1 MSTAELPFE
10 AIRQAMADFD
20 LAPHIAPNTAIAPDQ
35 AFFPSGHRGVLDL
48 SRPLVVGNRGVGKSF
63 WTHALSNSTLRNKLA
78 ERYSLAQLKK
88 TRVKIGFNGSDLMD
102 DFTPTVDQVAHL
114 AKLTKNPD
122 LIWKAVLLRIAA
134 SMTGEAD
141 LSFEGALEKLQIDP
155 TYYSVV
161 LSLLDRQLA
170 EKKEYL
176 LIVFDALDRLAQD
189 WQSIRHLSRA
199 LLRLAIGL
207 QSFRSIRAKIFIRVD
222 QFSDPEL
229 FKFPDSSKIKNDH
242 VNLVWKSEELYGL
255 LLFEILR
262 TPTARNQLT
271 KVAQSLNAV
280 AALPINGVDVG
291 NHLEAQRLLIEA
303 LAGEFM
309 GSDKKR
315 GHVYTWVPLHL
326 SDAANSCSPRTFLT
340 AWNKAA
346 LHTPAPERRA
356 VDHLGLQEGVRLA
369 SNVRLNELYEDYD
382 WIRSSLQALK
392 QQFVPMPR
400 EQLFELW
407 TQGQVLEDIANSE
420 NAQIQKIPSNLL
432 DVGTDITNS
441 GSHDALLRAMETV
454 AVLEVRGNGK
464 IDVPDIFRV
473 DAGILRRGGV
483 AVPKRKK

>member
-1 MSTAELPFE
+1 MSTTELSFG
-10 AIRQAMADFD
+10 AIRQAMAEFD
-20 LAPHIAPNTAIAPDQ
+20 LAPHIAPNTSIAPEQ
-35 AFFPSGHRGVLDL
+35 AFFPNGHRGVLDL

-63 WTHALSNSTLRNKLA
+63 WTHALSNDALRNKLA
-78 ERYSLAQLKK
+78 DRYSLAQLK
-88 TRVKIGFNGSDLMD
+88 RAHVKIGFNGSDLMG

-114 AKLTKNPD
+114 AALTTNPD

-134 SMTGEAD
+134 SMTGQAD
-141 LSFEGALEKLQIDP
+141 LSLEQALQALERDS
-155 TYYSVV
+155 TYYSVL
-161 LSLLDRQLA
+161 LSQLDRQLA
-170 EKKEYL
+170 EKQEYL

-189 WQSIRHLSRA
+189 WQSIRQLSRA

-207 QSFRSIRAKIFIRVD
+207 QSFRCIRAKIFIRVD

-262 TPTARNQLT
+262 SNIARSQLT
-271 KVAQSLNAV
+271 EVAKSLDAT
-280 AALPINGVDVG
+280 AALPLNGVDVG

-326 SDAANSCSPRTFLT
+326 SDAANTCSPRTFLT
-340 AWNKAA
+340 AWNRAA
-346 LHTPAPERRA
+346 LHAPAPERRA

-382 WIRSSLQALK
+382 WIRPSLQALK

-407 TQGQVLEDIANSE
+407 EQGEVLHAITESE
-420 NAQIQKIPSNLL
+420 NAQIQKIPANLL
-432 DVGTDITNS
+432 DVSSNITNV
-441 GSHDALLRAMETV
+441 GSHEALLRAMETV

>member
-1 MSTAELPFE
+1 MTASTLPFE
-10 AIRQAMADFD
+10 AIRQAMAGFN
-20 LAPHIAPNTAIAPDQ
+20 LAPHIAPNTEIAQDQ

-63 WTHALSNSTLRNKLA
+63 WTHALTNNTLRNSLA
-78 ERYSLAQLKK
+78 ERYALSQLK
-88 TRVKIGFNGSDLMD
+88 TTHVQIGFNGSNLMHE
-102 DFTPTVDQVAHL
+102 FAPTVDEVAHL
-114 AKLTKNPD
+114 SSLTSNHD
-122 LIWKAVLLRIAA
+122 LIWKSVLLRIATSMIGGA
-134 SMTGEAD
+134 S
-141 LSFEGALEKLQIDP
+141 LSFDQALNTLQSDP

-161 LSLLDRQLA
+161 LSKLDHQLS

-189 WQSIRHLSRA
+189 WQSIRQLSRA

-207 QSFRSIRAKIFIRVD
+207 QSFRTIRAKIFIRVD
-222 QFSDPEL
+222 QFSDQEL

-262 TPTARNQLT
+262 NPAANFQLT
-271 KVAQSLNAV
+271 ELAKSLNAA
-280 AALPINGVDVG
+280 AALPLNGVDVG
-291 NHLEAQRLLIEA
+291 NYLDEQRVLIEA

-326 SDAANSCSPRTFLT
+326 SDAANNCSPRTFLT

-346 LHTPAPERRA
+346 LHTPAPEKRS

-382 WIRSSLQALK
+382 WIRPSLQALK

-407 TQGQVLEDIANSE
+407 QHGQVLEAITNSD
-420 NAQIQKIPSNLL
+420 NAQIQKIPANLL
-432 DVGTDITNS
+432 DLVANLS
-441 GSHDALLRAMETV
+441 NVSSHDALLRAMETV

>member
-1 MSTAELPFE
+1 MSTAELPFD
-10 AIRQAMADFD
+10 AIRQAMAEFD
-20 LAPHIAPNTAIAPDQ
+20 LAPHIAPNTAIAPEQ
-35 AFFPSGHRGVLDL
+35 VFFPSGHRGVLDL
-48 SRPLVVGNRGVGKSF
+48 NRPLVVGNRGVGKSF
-63 WTHALSNSTLRNKLA
+63 WTHALSNTELRNKLA
-78 ERYSLAQLKK
+78 DRYSLAQLKS
-88 TRVKIGFNGSDLMD
+88 THVKIGFNGSDLQGEL
-102 DFTPTVDQVAHL
+102 TPTVDEVAHL
-114 AKLTKNPD
+114 ATLANNPD
-122 LIWKAVLLRIAA
+122 LVWKAVLLRIAT
-134 SMTGEAD
+134 SMTSEAD
-141 LSFEGALEKLQIDP
+141 MSLEAALNKLQSDS

-161 LSLLDRQLA
+161 LSQLDRKLA
-170 EKKEYL
+170 EKQECL

-189 WQSIRHLSRA
+189 WQSIRQLSRA

-262 TPTARNQLT
+262 VSSAQSQLT
-271 KVAQSLNAV
+271 AVAKSLKAT
-280 AALPINGVDVG
+280 AALPLNGVDVG

-326 SDAANSCSPRTFLT
+326 SDAASTCSPRTFLT

-346 LHTPAPERRA
+346 LHTPAPEQRA

-382 WIRSSLQALK
+382 WIRPSLQALK

-407 TQGQVLEDIANSE
+407 EQGQVLNAIANSE
-420 NAQIQKIPSNLL
+420 NAQIQKIPANLSE
-432 DVGTDITNS
+432 VGNSLTNV

>member
-1 MSTAELPFE
+1 MSTLGLPFG
-10 AIRQAMADFD
+10 AIRQAMAEFD
-20 LAPHIAPNTAIAPDQ
+20 LAPHIAPNTPIAPEQ

-48 SRPLVVGNRGVGKSF
+48 NRPLVVGNRGVGKSF
-63 WTHALSNSTLRNKLA
+63 WAHALSNKELRDKLA
-78 ERYSLAQLKK
+78 DRYSLAQLKS
-88 TRVKIGFNGSDLMD
+88 THVKIGFNGSDSLGE
-102 DFTPTVDQVAHL
+102 FTPAVDEIAHL
-114 AKLTKNPD
+114 ATLASNPD
-122 LIWKAVLLRIAA
+122 LIWKAVLLRIAT
-134 SMTGEAD
+134 SMTGEAN
-141 LSFEGALEKLQIDP
+141 LSLEAALNRLQSDS
-155 TYYSVV
+155 TYYSVI
-161 LSLLDRQLA
+161 LSKLDRHLA
-170 EKKEYL
+170 EKNEYL
-176 LIVFDALDRLAQD
+176 LIVFDALDRLGQD
-189 WQSIRHLSRA
+189 WEKIRQLSRA

-262 TPTARNQLT
+262 SPSARNQIT
-271 KVAQSLNAV
+271 DVANSLNAV
-280 AALPINGVDVG
+280 AALPLNGVDVS
-291 NHLEAQRLLIEA
+291 NHLNSQRLLVEA

-315 GHVYTWVPLHL
+315 GQVYTWVPLHL
-326 SDAANSCSPRTFLT
+326 SDAASTCSPRTFLT

-346 LHTPAPERRA
+346 LHTPAPEHRA

-382 WIRSSLQALK
+382 WIRPSLKALQ

-407 TQGQVLEDIANSE
+407 QQGEVLNAISNSE
-420 NAQIQKIPSNLL
+420 SAQIQRIPSNLSE
-432 DVGTDITNS
+432 VGTNLANVDTY
-441 GSHDALLRAMETV
+441 DALLRAMETV

>member
-1 MSTAELPFE
+1 MSTPALSFG
-10 AIRQAMADFD
+10 AIRQTMAEFD
-20 LAPHIAPNTAIAPDQ
+20 LAPHIAPNTSIAPEQ

-48 SRPLVVGNRGVGKSF
+48 NRPIVVGNRGVGKSF
-63 WTHALSNSTLRNKLA
+63 WTHALSNKNLRDKLA
-78 ERYSLAQLKK
+78 DRYSLMQLKS
-88 TRVKIGFNGSDLMD
+88 THVQIGFNGSDSLGE
-102 DFTPTVDQVAHL
+102 FTPAIDEIAHL
-114 AKLTKNPD
+114 AALAGNPD
-122 LIWKAVLLRIAA
+122 LVWKAVLLRIAA
-134 SMTGEAD
+134 SMTGEVN
-141 LSFEGALEKLQIDP
+141 LSLEAALSRLQSDS
-155 TYYSVV
+155 TYYSVI
-161 LSLLDRQLA
+161 LSQLDRHLT
-170 EKKEYL
+170 KNKEHL
-176 LIVFDALDRLAQD
+176 LIVFDALDRLGQD
-189 WQSIRHLSRA
+189 WEKIRQLSRA

-207 QSFRSIRAKIFIRVD
+207 QSFKSIRAKIFIRVD

-242 VNLVWKSEELYGL
+242 VNLFWKSEELYGL

-262 TPTARNQLT
+262 SPSARSQLT
-271 KVAQSLNAV
+271 EVANSLNA
-280 AALPINGVDVG
+280 ASALPLNGVDVS
-291 NHLEAQRLLIEA
+291 NHLDSQRLLIEA
-303 LAGEFM
+303 IAGEFM

-326 SDAANSCSPRTFLT
+326 SDAAGTCSPRTFLT

-346 LHTPAPERRA
+346 LHTPAPEQRA

-382 WIRSSLQALK
+382 WIRPSLKALQ

-407 TQGQVLEDIANSE
+407 QQGEVLKAITNSE
-420 NAQIQKIPSNLL
+420 SAQIQRIPSNLSE
-432 DVGTDITNS
+432 VGTNLTNVDTY
-441 GSHDALLRAMETV
+441 DALLRAMETV